1 MIDNQFFLQKK
12 GVNRIKT
19 VNNSNL
25 PINIKKEQN
34 HFAAEDKWAKLST
47 GLTEPIAGP
56 ILPKED
62 AAAPNADKKSSPKN
76 VNTTDDIMKINI

>member
-1 MIDNQFFLQKK
+1 M
-12 GVNRIKT
+12 RT

-34 HFAAEDKWAKLST
+34 HLAPAERCAKLWT

-56 ILPKED
+56 IFPKEE
-62 AAAPNADKKSSPKN
+62 AAAPKAEVKSKPKKVSI
-76 VNTTDDIMKINI
+76 TEEIIKISM

>member
-1 MIDNQFFLQKK
+1 MS
-12 GVNRIKT
+12 T

-34 HFAAEDKWAKLST
+34 HFAALERCAKLST

-56 ILPKED
+56 ILPKEE
-62 AAAPNADKKSSPKN
+62 AAAPSADLKSKPSK
-76 VNTTDDIMKINI
+76 VNTTEEVVKINM

>member
-1 MIDNQFFLQKK
+1 MS
-12 GVNRIKT
+12 T

-34 HFAAEDKWAKLST
+34 HFAALERCAKLST

-56 ILPKED
+56 ILPKEE
-62 AAAPNADKKSSPKN
+62 AAAPNADLKSKPNK
-76 VNTTDDIMKINI
+76 VNITDEVVKINM